1 MNEVTVLYDT
11 PGPRGRR
18 RNRLLTVM
26 FAVVF
31 AAAAAWVVWALG
43 QKGQWAAQKWKPFL
57 QGDIWTVQILPG
69 LVGTLKAAAIAA
81 VLALAFGIIFGLA
94 RISGRWWVRGPAGVV
109 VEFFRAIP
117 LLLLI
122 FFASYAPGALTN
134 FTWNPTAL
142 QAVVFGLTMYN
153 GSVLAEVVRA
163 GIIAIPTGQSE
174 AGYAIGLRRGQLMRL
189 ILVPQAIT
197 AMMPAIVSQLVVLLK
212 DTALGTIIAYD
223 NLTSKVSILQNLYT
237 NAIPAAI
244 VIACI
249 YIPLNLALSGAATGL
264 ERRSR
269 RRRISAVPADAEAEP
284 VERAAIARHLTG
296 RGHPDEVRPGL
307 PDTGPAQ
314 EAAVHPVPYRRVP
327 VRLGAAGAGHL
338 GRERPVLLG
347 AGDQPGHRGEPL
359 RGAQRVQR

>member
-1 MNEVTVLYDT
+1 VNEPTVLYDA
-11 PGPRGRR
+11 PGPRGQR

-26 FAVVF
+26 FAIAF

-57 QGDIWTVQILPG
+57 QGDIWTVQIIPG

-81 VLALAFGIIFGLA
+81 VLALAFGIAFGIA
-94 RISGRWWVRGPAGVV
+94 RISNCWWIRFPAGTV

-163 GIIAIPTGQSE
+163 GINAVPVGQSE
-174 AGYAIGLRRGQLMRL
+174 AGYAVGLRRGQLMRL
-189 ILVPQAIT
+189 VLIPQAIT

-249 YIPLNLALSGAATGL
+249 YIPINLALSWAATWL
-264 ERRSR
+264 ERRNR
-269 RRRISAVPADAEAEP
+269 RRHIAAVPAPADAELGMQHGKVETVAE
-284 VERAAIARHLTG
+284 RT
-296 RGHPDEVRPGL
+296 
-307 PDTGPAQ
+307 
-314 EAAVHPVPYRRVP
+314 
-327 VRLGAAGAGHL
+327 
-338 GRERPVLLG
+338 
-347 AGDQPGHRGEPL
+347 
-359 RGAQRVQR
+359 

>member
-1 MNEVTVLYDT
+1 MGGGPVNEPTVLYDA

-18 RNRLLTVM
+18 RNRMLTVV
-26 FAVVF
+26 FAIVF
-31 AAAAAWVVWALG
+31 AAAAAGVVWALG

-81 VLALAFGIIFGLA
+81 VLALAFGIVFGIA
-94 RISGRWWVRGPAGVV
+94 RLSRYRWIRYPAGAV

-163 GIIAIPTGQSE
+163 GINAVPKGQSE
-174 AGYAIGLRRGQLMRL
+174 AGYAVGLRTGQLMRL
-189 ILVPQAIT
+189 VLVPQAIT

-249 YIPLNLALSGAATGL
+249 YIPINLALSWTATWL
-264 ERRSR
+264 ERRNR
-269 RRRISAVPADAEAEP
+269 RRHIAAPAAEE
-284 VERAAIARHLTG
+284 E
-296 RGHPDEVRPGL
+296 PGL
-307 PDTGPAQ
+307 QAGQVGT
-314 EAAVHPVPYRRVP
+314 
-327 VRLGAAGAGHL
+327 AAG
-338 GRERPVLLG
+338 RT
-347 AGDQPGHRGEPL
+347 
-359 RGAQRVQR
+359 

>member
-1 MNEVTVLYDT
+1 MGRGPVTEPTVLYDV
-11 PGPRGRR
+11 PGPQGRR
-18 RNRLLTVM
+18 RNRLLTMV

-31 AAAAAWVVWALG
+31 AAIAVWVGWALG

-57 QGDIWTVQILPG
+57 RGDIWTVQILPG
-69 LVGTLKAAAIAA
+69 LAGTLTAAAIAA

-94 RISGRWWVRGPAGVV
+94 RISGRWWIRGPAGAI

-122 FFASYAPGALTN
+122 FFASYAPGALTD
-134 FTWNPTAL
+134 FAWNPTAL

-163 GIIAIPTGQSE
+163 GINAIPKGQSE

-189 ILVPQAIT
+189 VLVPQAIT

-244 VIACI
+244 VIACL
-249 YIPLNLALSGAATGL
+249 YIPLNLALSSAANGL
-264 ERRSR
+264 EGRSR
-269 RRRISAVPADAEAEP
+269 RRRITARPPAVGGELVA
-284 VERAAIARHLTG
+284 
-296 RGHPDEVRPGL
+296 
-307 PDTGPAQ
+307 GPAG
-314 EAAVHPVPYRRVP
+314 RR
-327 VRLGAAGAGHL
+327 
-338 GRERPVLLG
+338 
-347 AGDQPGHRGEPL
+347 
-359 RGAQRVQR
+359 

>member
-1 MNEVTVLYDT
+1 MTEPTVLYDA

-18 RNRLLTVM
+18 RNRLLTVV

-31 AAAAAWVVWALG
+31 AVIAAWVVWALG

-69 LVGTLKAAAIAA
+69 VVGTLTAAAIAA
-81 VLALAFGIIFGLA
+81 VLALAFGLVFGLA
-94 RISGRWWVRGPAGVV
+94 RLSRRWWIRGPAGAV

-122 FFASYAPGALTN
+122 FFASYAPGALTG
-134 FTWNPTAL
+134 FSWNPSAL

-163 GIIAIPTGQSE
+163 GINAIPAGQSE

-189 ILVPQAIT
+189 VLVPQAIT

-244 VIACI
+244 VIACV
-249 YIPLNLALSGAATGL
+249 YIPINLALSSAATGL
-264 ERRSR
+264 EARNR
-269 RRRISAVPADAEAEP
+269 RRRITVGQAAADRE
-284 VERAAIARHLTG
+284 LTA
-296 RGHPDEVRPGL
+296 DRP
-307 PDTGPAQ
+307 
-314 EAAVHPVPYRRVP
+314 
-327 VRLGAAGAGHL
+327 
-338 GRERPVLLG
+338 
-347 AGDQPGHRGEPL
+347 
-359 RGAQRVQR
+359 

>member
-1 MNEVTVLYDT
+1 VNEATVLYDA

-18 RNRLLTVM
+18 RNRLLTVI

-31 AAAAAWVVWALG
+31 AAIAAWVVWALG

-81 VLALAFGIIFGLA
+81 VLALAFGIIFGVA
-94 RISGRWWVRGPAGVV
+94 RLSGRWWIRGAAGTI

-163 GIIAIPTGQSE
+163 GINAIPKGQSE
-174 AGYAIGLRRGQLMRL
+174 AGYAVGLRRGQLMRL

-212 DTALGTIIAYD
+212 DTALGTLIAYD
-223 NLTSKVSILQNLYT
+223 NLTAKVSILQNLYT

-249 YIPLNLALSGAATGL
+249 YIPLNLALSAAATRL
-264 ERRSR
+264 ERRNR
-269 RRRISAVPADAEAEP
+269 RRRISAVPAA
-284 VERAAIARHLTG
+284 
-296 RGHPDEVRPGL
+296 
-307 PDTGPAQ
+307 
-314 EAAVHPVPYRRVP
+314 
-327 VRLGAAGAGHL
+327 AAGELVA
-338 GRERPVLLG
+338 ERT
-347 AGDQPGHRGEPL
+347 
-359 RGAQRVQR
+359 

>member
-1 MNEVTVLYDT
+1 MNESTVLYDA
-11 PGPRGRR
+11 PGPRARR
-18 RNRLLTVM
+18 RNRLLVLL
-26 FAVVF
+26 FAIVF
-31 AAAAAWVVWALG
+31 AAGAGWVVWALG
-43 QKGQWAAQKWKPFL
+43 QKDQWAAQKWKPFL
-57 QGDIWTVQILPG
+57 QGDIWTVQIIPG
-69 LVGTLKAAAIAA
+69 LIGTLKAAAIAA
-81 VLALAFGIIFGLA
+81 VLALAFGIAFGIA
-94 RISGRWWVRGPAGVV
+94 RLSSHRWIRRPAGVV

-163 GIIAIPTGQSE
+163 GINAVPQGQSE
-174 AGYAIGLRRGQLMRL
+174 AGYAIGLRKGQLMRL
-189 ILVPQAIT
+189 ILVPQATT

-244 VIACI
+244 VIACV
-249 YIPLNLALSGAATGL
+249 YIPINLALAWSATRL

-269 RRRISAVPADAEAEP
+269 HRHIIATPVAIGTEP
-284 VERAAIARHLTG
+284 EMQQGGTV
-296 RGHPDEVRPGL
+296 
-307 PDTGPAQ
+307 
-314 EAAVHPVPYRRVP
+314 
-327 VRLGAAGAGHL
+327 
-338 GRERPVLLG
+338 
-347 AGDQPGHRGEPL
+347 
-359 RGAQRVQR
+359 

>member
-1 MNEVTVLYDT
+1 MNGATVLYDV

-18 RNRLLTVM
+18 RNRLLGVV
-26 FAVVF
+26 FALAF
-31 AAAAAWVVWALG
+31 AAAAGWAVWALG
-43 QKGQWAAQKWKPFL
+43 QKDQWTAQKWQPFL

-81 VLALAFGIIFGLA
+81 VLALAFGVVFGIA
-94 RISGRWWVRGPAGVV
+94 RLSGHRWIRWPAGTV

-134 FTWNPTAL
+134 FAWNPTAL

-163 GIIAIPTGQSE
+163 GINAIPKGQSE
-174 AGYAIGLRRGQLMRL
+174 AGYAVGLRQGQLMRL
-189 ILVPQAIT
+189 VLVPQTIT

-244 VIACI
+244 VIACV
-249 YIPLNLALSGAATGL
+249 YIPINLALAWAATRL
-264 ERRSR
+264 ERRNR
-269 RRRISAVPADAEAEP
+269 RRWSAAAP
-284 VERAAIARHLTG
+284 AAIAAEPETLPGAAPAAG
-296 RGHPDEVRPGL
+296 RG
-307 PDTGPAQ
+307 
-314 EAAVHPVPYRRVP
+314 
-327 VRLGAAGAGHL
+327 
-338 GRERPVLLG
+338 
-347 AGDQPGHRGEPL
+347 
-359 RGAQRVQR
+359 

>member
-1 MNEVTVLYDT
+1 VSEPTVLYDA

-18 RNRLLTVM
+18 RNRLLTV
-26 FAVVF
+26 VF
-31 AAAAAWVVWALG
+31 AIVFAGLATWVVWALG
-43 QKGQWAAQKWKPFL
+43 QKGQWTAQKWKPFL
-57 QGDIWTVQILPG
+57 RGDIWTVQILPG
-69 LVGTLKAAAIAA
+69 LAGTLTAAAIAA
-81 VLALAFGIIFGLA
+81 VLALAFGITFGLA
-94 RISGRWWVRGPAGVV
+94 RISGYRWIRGPAGAV

-163 GIIAIPTGQSE
+163 GINAIPKGQSE
-174 AGYAIGLRRGQLMRL
+174 AGYAVGLRRGQLMRL
-189 ILVPQAIT
+189 VLVPQAIT

-244 VIACI
+244 VIACL
-249 YIPLNLALSGAATGL
+249 YIPINLALSSAANRL
-264 ERRSR
+264 EGRSR
-269 RRRISAVPADAEAEP
+269 RRRITAVPVAADGELAAD
-284 VERAAIARHLTG
+284 RA
-296 RGHPDEVRPGL
+296 
-307 PDTGPAQ
+307 
-314 EAAVHPVPYRRVP
+314 
-327 VRLGAAGAGHL
+327 
-338 GRERPVLLG
+338 
-347 AGDQPGHRGEPL
+347 
-359 RGAQRVQR
+359 